1 MSKIMNMSKS
11 RGRPRK
17 DLVEYEECRERLVR
31 AGVEL
36 LTKKG
41 FVSTGLDEIVKK
53 AGVPK
58 GSFYAYFES
67 KETFGLVLIDRYA
80 QYFNSKLDKCYL
92 NPARSPLE
100 RISDFMTEA
109 CGNLARFD
117 FLRGCLVGNL
127 GQEMAVLPDAYRQKL
142 IDVLCVWQTKTETCL
157 LVAQKLGDISLD
169 INCAKKAEVF
179 WIGWEGAI
187 LRAKLERRAGPID
200 AYAEDFLI
208 SLKS

>member
-1 MSKIMNMSKS
+1 MNKIINMSRS

-17 DLVEYEECRERLVR
+17 DLVEYEECRERLIRV
-31 AGVEL
+31 GVEL
-36 LTKKG
+36 LTEKG

-100 RISDFMTEA
+100 RIGDFMTEA
-109 CGNLARFD
+109 RENLARFD
-117 FLRGCLVGNL
+117 FLRGCLIGNL
-127 GQEMAVLPDAYRQKL
+127 GQEMAVLPGAYRQKL

-157 LVAQKLGDISLD
+157 LAAQKLGDISLD

-187 LRAKLERRAGPID
+187 LRAKLERGAGPVD